1 MRRLYLGPV
10 TAIRAVLLV
19 AALQLV
25 SAGLAAAQEAV
36 TVTPR
41 VFRRYGDRV
50 VRIQVVESGSA
61 AKVAVGSGFFIDD
74 LGHLITNYH
83 VIADLVHHP
92 ERHRAELGEG
102 TTPADTATILAIDV
116 VHDLALLRAEP
127 RPRPH
132 FTLGPIPVSQGDRLY
147 ALGHP
152 RDLGL
157 SIVEGTYNG
166 LLRHTLYPKLHF
178 TGSLNP
184 GMSGGPAITSDGRV
198 VGVNVS
204 TAGNQVSFLVPV
216 DRVIELAA
224 RLDQPGYVTPD
235 DLLAEVAAQ
244 ITAYQDVYL
253 DSLLAT
259 PGKTVEL
266 GPYRVVTEPAPFF
279 RCWGDTPGESD
290 LPYESAE
297 HSCSTDDEVYIAD
310 DQQSGVVELT
320 HELITTT
327 VLNPSRFFSL
337 YTSLYQR
344 DNTPAGQEEHVTSW
358 RCGTRNVRTA
368 TTPLRATLCLRAY
381 RKLAGLYDGVV
392 KVAVL
397 GHKDAGLVSTL
408 TLSGVSF
415 VNIHRLAARYLE
427 QITWR

>member
-1 MRRLYLGPV
+1 MSASPARFLPIAL
-10 TAIRAVLLV
+10 
-19 AALQLV
+19 AALLAGA
-25 SAGLAAAQEAV
+25 AGLAAQEDV
-36 TVTPR
+36 SVTPR
-41 VFRRYGDRV
+41 VFRQYGQRV

-74 LGHLITNYH
+74 RGRLVTNYH
-83 VIADLVHHP
+83 VVADLIHHP
-92 ERHRAELGEG
+92 ERHRAELGDG
-102 TTPADTATILAIDV
+102 STPGDPVAILAIDV
-116 VHDLALLRAEP
+116 VHDLAILQAAA
-127 RPRPH
+127 RPRAH
-132 FTLGPIPVSQGDRLY
+132 FTLGPAAVNQGDRLY

-152 RDLGL
+152 KDLGL

-184 GMSGGPAITSDGRV
+184 GMSGGPAITSAGQL

-216 DRVIELAA
+216 DRVVALAA
-224 RLDQPGYVTPD
+224 RLQAPGYAPAAN
-235 DLLAEVAAQ
+235 LLDEVARQ

-253 DSLLAT
+253 DSLLTAAS
-259 PGKTVEL
+259 KTVDL

-279 RCWGDTPGESD
+279 RCWGDVPRETD

-297 HSCSTDDEVYIAD
+297 HSCSTDDDVYIAD

-320 HELITTT
+320 HELITTSA
-327 VLNPSRFFSL
+327 LNPLRFFAL

-344 DNTPAGQEEHVTSW
+344 DNTPSGSEEHVTSW
-358 RCGTRNVRTA
+358 QCGTRNVRTE
-368 TTPLRATLCLRAY
+368 TTPMRATLCLRAY

-397 GHKDAGLVSTL
+397 GHRDSGLVSTL
-408 TLSGVSF
+408 TLSGVTF
-415 VNIHRLAARYLE
+415 ENIQRLTARYLGR
-427 QITWR
+427 IAWR

>member
-1 MRRLYLGPV
+1 MSAPSARLPLIALG
-10 TAIRAVLLV
+10 ALL
-19 AALQLV
+19 AGAP
-25 SAGLAAAQEAV
+25 GLAAQESV

-41 VFRRYGDRV
+41 VFRRYGERV

-74 LGHLITNYH
+74 RGRLVTNYH
-83 VIADLVHHP
+83 VVADLVHHP
-92 ERHRAELGEG
+92 ERHRAELGDG
-102 TTPADTATILAIDV
+102 STPGDTVAILAIDV
-116 VHDLALLRAEP
+116 VHDLAILQAAA
-127 RPRPH
+127 RPRAH
-132 FTLGPIPVSQGDRLY
+132 FTLGPAPVNQGDRLY

-152 RDLGL
+152 KDLGL

-216 DRVIELAA
+216 DRVIALAA
-224 RLDQPGYVTPD
+224 RLETPGYARAEN
-235 DLLAEVAAQ
+235 LLDEVARQ

-253 DSLLAT
+253 DSLLTASS
-259 PGKTVEL
+259 KTVDL
-266 GPYRVVTEPAPFF
+266 GPYRVVTEPAAFF
-279 RCWGDTPGESD
+279 RCWGDVPRETD
-290 LPYESAE
+290 LPYERAE
-297 HSCSTDDEVYIAD
+297 HSCSTDDEVYIAE

-320 HELITTT
+320 HELITTSA
-327 VLNPSRFFSL
+327 LNPLRFFAL

-344 DNTPAGQEEHVTSW
+344 DNTPSGSEEHVTSW
-358 RCGTRNVRTA
+358 RCGTRNVRTE

-397 GHKDAGLVSTL
+397 GHRNSGLVSTL
-408 TLSGVSF
+408 TLSGVTF
-415 VNIHRLAARYLE
+415 QNIQRLTARYLG
-427 QITWR
+427 QIAWR